1 MIMTMMTLMMMT
13 TTLLCTSLVRGLEN
27 SQPVQ
32 SDLILDEFH
41 GDGDGVGL
49 VMV

>member
-1 MIMTMMTLMMMT
+1 MTMMTLMMA

-32 SDLILDEFH
+32 SDLILDEYF